1 MYTVI
6 VEFDGVTEVYHM
18 TEYNQ
23 EIKEAI
29 EYLNTY
35 GKDSV
40 VFVSKGEVVEVSND
54 VFTLESMIKR
64 FEDSEFFEAYCD
76 ESEKEIMEEYK
87 NLLKRVDIK

>member
-6 VEFDGVTEVYHM
+6 VEFDGLTEVYHM

-23 EIKEAI
+23 EIKDAI

-35 GKDSV
+35 GEDSV
-40 VFVSKGEVVEVSND
+40 VFVSKGEVVEVSYE
-54 VFTLESMIKR
+54 VFTLELMIKR

-76 ESEKEIMEEYK
+76 ESEKEMMEEYK
-87 NLLKRVDIK
+87 TLLRRINIK